1 MKITHILPKP
11 LLTLFLVLLVHQ
23 ASAQRIYGGLM
34 DRRVLS
40 DTPYSYGFGCTY
52 FVDQASVATMPAQMK
67 LTIYRKNDDKMMRSF
82 SAFKQSKSLNFST
95 QNCNQDFKTAYVSVD
110 YTQEQILKPD
120 EFNDPAGY
128 YVVSESVGVRNVSDN
143 IASKGVVLY
152 HWFSPSYLFDRVD
165 SQKGKVTIQWKP
177 DAYNY
182 FCSQLS
188 NTISLGITFTP
199 APSVFGSGSI
209 ALPFL
214 GFTSQLAPLF
224 MGNGGQL
231 PFKEIDWNAGF
242 SSTAQLPG
250 GGPSVPL
257 NPITNVDYSQGT
269 NIQISATPPKTGV
282 FSTGYVITFFQEKIK
297 LCEIYREY
305 QLQVVD
311 CPASPKPAIRL
322 SEAAKPTVL
331 ADEKLCE
338 GESVQLNAGVGQGA
352 VSYEWTKNGA
362 KIAGATD
369 SVLVVKEKGN
379 YSVTANKK
387 GSCDPA
393 LSENQSVVVF
403 EKPNASISS
412 AVASG
417 ILCANGQIEL
427 TANPNTANWTY
438 QWLRNDAAIGG
449 GTAAIYQATQA
460 GKYSVKVAD
469 ANKCT
474 STTSTVFEITN
485 APPTRVQ
492 IDSIPNLCVD
502 ATRPYKLSASPK
514 GGIFSG
520 LGVKGDS
527 LYPNLLDI
535 GKNEITYR
543 INKTADCL
551 VGSTQK
557 TVSVSICGKA
567 NLYFPDVF
575 SPNNDG
581 INDRWEIRG
590 LDEYP
595 EAELRVFDR
604 WGNVVFAQKG
614 ANQTPFDGQTGNG
627 SLPVGVYVY
636 QIITK
641 PKGLVLSGSLL
652 ILR

>member
-1 MKITHILPKP
+1 MLKP
-11 LLTLFLVLLVHQ
+11 LLALFFILWVHQ

-40 DTPYSYGFGCTY
+40 NTPYGYGFGCTY
-52 FVDQASVATMPAQMK
+52 FLDQASVAAMPSQIK
-67 LTIYRKNDDKMMRSF
+67 LTIYRKTDDKLMRSF
-82 SAFKQSKSLNFST
+82 SVLKQSPTPNFSA
-95 QNCNQDFKTAYVSVD
+95 QNCTQEFKTTYVSVN

-120 EFNDPAGY
+120 EFNDAAGY
-128 YVVSESVGVRNVSDN
+128 YVVSESVGLRTVSN
-143 IASKGVVLY
+143 NTAAKGVVLY
-152 HWFSPSYLFDRVD
+152 HWFSPSYLFDQID
-165 SQKGKVTIQWKP
+165 AQKGNVTVQWKP

-188 NTISLGITFTP
+188 NTIGIGITFTP
-199 APSVFGSGSI
+199 APAVFGSGSI
-209 ALPFL
+209 DKPFL
-214 GFTSQLAPLF
+214 GFTAQLAPPLTDN
-224 MGNGGQL
+224 NGPL

-242 SSTAQLPG
+242 SSTSQLPD
-250 GGPSVPL
+250 GGPSVPF
-257 NPITNVDYSQGT
+257 NPITNVDFSQGT
-269 NIQISATPPKTGV
+269 NIQISATPSKTGI
-282 FSTGYVITFFQEKIK
+282 FNTGYLVTFFREKVK

-305 QLQVVD
+305 QLQVVE
-311 CPASPKPAIRL
+311 CPTSPKPVIRL
-322 SEAAKPTVL
+322 SEAGKPKVL

-338 GESVQLNAGVGQGA
+338 GELVQLNAGVGQGD
-352 VSYEWTKNGA
+352 VRYEWTKDGV

-379 YSVTANKK
+379 YGVTANKK
-387 GSCDPA
+387 ASCDPA
-393 LSENQSVVVF
+393 LSENQRVVVF

-412 AVASG
+412 AVANG

-427 TANPNTANWTY
+427 TASPNTPDWTY
-438 QWLRNDAAIGG
+438 QWLRNDVAVGD
-449 GTAAIYQATQA
+449 GTAAIYKATQS

-469 ANKCT
+469 SNKCT
-474 STTSTVFEITN
+474 STTSTAFEITN

-492 IDSIPNLCVD
+492 MDSIPNLCVD
-502 ATRPYKLSASPK
+502 ATRPYQLSATPK

-535 GKNEITYR
+535 GKNEITYT

-551 VGSTQK
+551 VGAITK
-557 TVSVSICGKA
+557 IVSATICGKA
-567 NLYFPDVF
+567 NLYVPDVF
-575 SPNNDG
+575 SPNDDG
-581 INDRWEIRG
+581 INDKWEIRG

-595 EAELRVFDR
+595 EAELRIFDR
-604 WGNVVFAQKG
+604 WGNLVFAQKG
-614 ANQTPFDGQTGNG
+614 ANQSPFDGQTSND

-636 QIITK
+636 QILTK
-641 PKGLVLSGSLL
+641 PGGSVFSGSLL